1 MCLYDFFFFKNY
13 GKKCIAVNLI
23 EIYVT
28 KFANLIICKCTIQ
41 WHFTFKLLCSHI
53 RLFFCLYLCVLYL
66 SVCLIGLGCLYVW
79 MSNCILVWGSVCL
92 SLEIFLRV
100 FQCTCPCLS
109 VYVSISVYLYL
120 SLGACIPRGLFQC
133 VSVSIS
139 MSVWFWV
146 YVCFGHVHVSLCDCV
161 LCMPKC
167 LYTRLSILCLCLL
180 VTVPLCWREE
190 FCVCGFACINLPLPA
205 SPVSLRLPLSAC
217 LLASVSSSCLF
228 LSVLACPCLLASVF
242 VSLCCFCIYIR
253 VSKLHPMS

>member
-79 MSNCILVWGSVCL
+79 MSNCILVWGSVYL

-180 VTVPLCWREE
+180 VTASLLEGRVLCMWVCLYQPASTC
-190 FCVCGFACINLPLPA
+190 FTCVSSPASVCLPA
-205 SPVSLRLPLSAC
+205 C
-217 LLASVSSSCLF
+217 LCLF
-228 LSVLACPCLLASVF
+228 LLPIPVCLGLSLPACLCL
-242 VSLCCFCIYIR
+242 CFPLLFLY
-253 VSKLHPMS
+253 LYQG